1 MTFKF
6 NERVRVTKWSNE
18 YDGKYRGMVGV
29 VKYTA
34 YTGRYGIELDGLR
47 NVNSKM
53 GLFWFD
59 ESHLIPDKDKKEI
72 LVGDLKNGYSYITP
86 KEAEEIRMQRETVEK
101 MRSETEDM
109 IAKIYSSIS
118 FNPPRSVEIKKVIF
132 NNPAIIVFWSD
143 GKKTVV
149 KCAGDEAF
157 DEEKGL
163 AMAIS
168 KRVLGNKGNYYNEF
182 KKWLPKIE
190 VSCGG
195 KNCDECDDF
204 DCKNTPDDEDKDVTI
219 GVIKTYSDIDEPIRK
234 TFVGDE

>member
-6 NERVRVTKWSNE
+6 NDRVRVTKWSTE
-18 YDGKYRGMVGV
+18 YNCKYRGMIGV

-34 YTGRYGIELDGLR
+34 YTGRYGIEFDGLR
-47 NVNSKM
+47 NANSKM

-59 ESHLIPDKDKKEI
+59 EGHLILDKK
-72 LVGDLKNGYSYITP
+72 V
-86 KEAEEIRMQRETVEK
+86 EEMRINIEETQNTLTK
-101 MRSETEDM
+101 IFLNSMYG
-109 IAKIYSSIS
+109 IATAPYKCAK
-118 FNPPRSVEIKKVIF
+118 IKKVIF
-132 NNPAIIVFWSD
+132 NNPATIVFWPD
-143 GKKTVV
+143 GEKTVV
-149 KCAGDEAF
+149 KCSNDEVF

-219 GVIKTYSDIDEPIRK
+219 GVIKTYGDINEPIRK
-234 TFVGDE
+234 TFVGDTQ